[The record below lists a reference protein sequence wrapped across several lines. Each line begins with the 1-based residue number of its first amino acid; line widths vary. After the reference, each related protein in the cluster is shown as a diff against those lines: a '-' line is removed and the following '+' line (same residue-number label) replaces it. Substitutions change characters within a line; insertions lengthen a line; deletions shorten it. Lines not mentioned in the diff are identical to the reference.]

1 MVAHDTMHDK
11 YFCKFIS
18 QNMKKIKEDIE
29 DGSTGKEG
37 RWGRLTKSFHFKAE
51 DCKFANATKAPVKI
65 QNSTVFQTQ
74 WMYR

>member
-1 MVAHDTMHDK
+1 MVAHDTVHDK

-37 RWGRLTKSFHFKAE
+37 RWGRLT
-51 DCKFANATKAPVKI
+51 
-65 QNSTVFQTQ
+65 
-74 WMYR
+74 